1 MYASFRR
8 RARYHPSA
16 LEVGGGLGMGD
27 NDGYCISAIA
37 AIEDHANT
45 NIHTL
50 YVYSSLTN
58 NSVL

>member
-16 LEVGGGLGMGD
+16 LEVGGGPGMGD
-27 NDGYCISAIA
+27 NDGYFLLGISAIA

-45 NIHTL
+45 THTL
-50 YVYSSLTN
+50 CVFVIN
-58 NSVL
+58 K